1 MAPATDTSTG
11 ETSTSS
17 VTMAQHVDIEI
28 SEEAFEGRKLTEC
41 TVTTGSSELILKG
54 EDQHDV
60 V

>member
-1 MAPATDTSTG
+1 MMTSVPRSQASSEDTQDSI
-11 ETSTSS
+11 
-17 VTMAQHVDIEI
+17 DIDI